1 MYGRNQANFFFFLF
15 RRARK
20 ECGEEDSDPWGNSN
34 EMAEIDNSGGENIA
48 VEESAY
54 LNETGM
60 LF

>member
-1 MYGRNQANFFFFLF
+1 MGETRQISFFFLF